1 MSTSS
6 RLLLLATALILCASA
21 AENARR
27 APEFQMLRPGAPP
40 LSFSRYRGKIL
51 AVAFID
57 TACAHCQELTKT
69 LSTIARAYAARGVQ
83 VLECAF
89 NEQAAQT
96 LPEFTEQFRPAFPVG
111 YAYRAG
117 VLSFLEYSILDTRP
131 VYVPHMVFIDR
142 RGIIRADYAGEDH
155 FFRNADAS
163 IRAELEKLL
172 KR

>member
-1 MSTSS
+1 MRTSS
-6 RLLLLATALILCASA
+6 RLLLLATAPILCTAA
-21 AENARR
+21 AETARR
-27 APEFQMLRPGAPP
+27 APEFQMLRPGAAP

-57 TACAHCQELTKT
+57 TGCTHCQELTKILT
-69 LSTIARAYAARGVQ
+69 AIARAYGPRGVQ

-96 LPEFTEQFRPAFPVG
+96 LPEFIKQFQPPFPVG
-111 YAYRAG
+111 YAFRAG
-117 VLSFLEYSILDTRP
+117 VLSFLKYSILDTRP

-155 FFRNADAS
+155 FFQKPDAN
-163 IRAELEKLL
+163 IRGELEKLL